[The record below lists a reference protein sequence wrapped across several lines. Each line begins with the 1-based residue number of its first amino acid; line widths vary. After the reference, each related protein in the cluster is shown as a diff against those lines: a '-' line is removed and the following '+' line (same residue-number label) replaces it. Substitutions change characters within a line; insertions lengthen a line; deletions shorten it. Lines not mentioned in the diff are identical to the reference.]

1 MMGSGNI
8 VLSHACE
15 YATVGDSAVELQ
27 DTEGVIYTY
36 TSAVIFTHS
45 SNNIPHSHPAIFILL
60 HRGTLLVR
68 FVMGR
73 STKEETRHRVE
84 KERRSEVTAASVRW
98 HLSPKDCSNN
108 AGMQAIFVGCRGS
121 ANEALERR
129 KVKLFPDLLNSSSFH
144 IYFYH

>member
-1 MMGSGNI
+1 MKGSGNI
-8 VLSHACE
+8 ILSHACE
-15 YATVGDSAVELQ
+15 CATVGDSAVKLQ

-68 FVMGR
+68 FVMGP

-84 KERRSEVTAASVRW
+84 KERRSEVTTAASVRW
-98 HLSPKDCSNN
+98 RLSPKDCSNN
-108 AGMQAIFVGCRGS
+108 TGMQAIFVGCRGS
-121 ANEALERR
+121 ANGALERR
-129 KVKLFPDLLNSSSFH
+129 
-144 IYFYH
+144 